1 MGESCDTDSDCAI
14 ANGEF
19 CDAFV
24 CNDLELCVST
34 ADCDDGEYCEND
46 VDLGYVCKWNW
57 WYF

>member
-1 MGESCDTDSDCAI
+1 MGESCDTDSDCD
-14 ANGEF
+14 GVEF
-19 CDAFV
+19 CDALV

-46 VDLGYVCKWNW
+46 VNLGYVCKWNW